1 MVFDAILNPIFSPL
15 LMLPYLLSI
24 ILISFIISLLIV
36 LIYKKFTDQTMMKA
50 LKDEIKDLQ
59 DKMKKLRDNP
69 KEMMSIQKRAME
81 SNFKYMMH
89 SMKPTLIT
97 FIPILIIF
105 GWLNKHMAYYPLVE
119 NQEFNVMLDFKEG
132 FNINNTESMNFVEM
146 MNVQDIEILNGFNQT
161 IVDNKAKFIM
171 KGKSGEYTLKFKYL
185 NENNPEEYPEE
196 YTHDIII
203 TQSIDDRVYKAPVQT
218 FRKKSIKIITVSNEK
233 ILAFKNISIVKDIP
247 WIKTFGWLG
256 AYIVFSII
264 FSLGLRKLLKV
275 Y

>member
-36 LIYKKFTDQTMMKA
+36 IIYKKFTDQTMMKA
-50 LKDEIKDLQ
+50 LKEEIKDLQ

-105 GWLNKHMAYYPLVE
+105 GWLNTHMAYYPLVE
-119 NQEFNVMLDFKEG
+119 DKEFSVLLDFKEG
-132 FNINNTESMNFVEM
+132 FNINNTESMTFVEI
-146 MNVQDIEILNGFNQT
+146 MNVQDMEVLNGVNQT
-161 IVDNKAKFIM
+161 ILDNKATFTM
-171 KGKSGEYTLKFKYL
+171 KGKVGEYTLKFKHI
-185 NENNPEEYPEE
+185 NENGDEE
-196 YTHDIII
+196 YTKDIII
-203 TQSIDDRVYKAPVQT
+203 TKSIDDRVYKAPVQVN
-218 FRKKSIKIITVSNEK
+218 RGKIIKMITVSNEK
-233 ILAFKNISIVKDIP
+233 ILAFKNILLLKDIP

-256 AYIVFSII
+256 AYILFSIL